1 MSRPAD
7 FQQREKALD
16 ISRSW
21 IVQAPAGSGKTGI
34 LVYRLLKLLAVA
46 QKPEEVL
53 AITFTKKAAKEM
65 RDRLLELLQA
75 ANENQTSKDDYEQQ
89 GLD

>member
-7 FQQREKALD
+7 FTQRELALD
-16 ISRSW
+16 IQQSW

-65 RDRLLELLQA
+65 RDSPTGVSQ
-75 ANENQTSKDDYEQQ
+75 
-89 GLD
+89 